1 MSEGSPAEVRAVL
14 AEAHHSEWGTVF
26 GTIVRLTG
34 DWSLAE
40 DCAQDAFAK
49 ALVSWE
55 RDGVP
60 DNPGAWL
67 VTAAR
72 NRAYDRLR
80 RSANE
85 REKLALLEMDVAGD
99 PSPADLG
106 DERLRLIFTCC
117 HPALPLES
125 RVALTLRAVGG
136 LTTSEIARAFLVSE
150 STVSQRI
157 LRAKQKIANTG
168 IPYRVP
174 PVGLRGERVTGVL
187 GVIYMIFTEGYAPS
201 DGSTVRDSLA
211 EEAIRLARLVVAEEP
226 ADPEARGL
234 LALLLIQHSR
244 RRARVD
250 ADGDLVRL
258 EDQDR
263 SLWDRA
269 MVAEGV
275 ALARSALS
283 GGGPYAL
290 QAAIAAQHATAA
302 TAPETDWATIVHL
315 YDRLSA
321 LRPNPIVEL
330 NRAVA
335 IGMRDGPQ
343 ATLDELERIGS
354 DTTLAG
360 NHAVEG
366 VRGDALLRLG
376 RHEEATGHLLTAI
389 DLAPNAA
396 IARQYRRLIE
406 SRS

>member
-1 MSEGSPAEVRAVL
+1 M
-14 AEAHHSEWGTVF
+14 
-26 GTIVRLTG
+26 
-34 DWSLAE
+34 
-40 DCAQDAFAK
+40 
-49 ALVSWE
+49 
-55 RDGVP
+55 
-60 DNPGAWL
+60 
-67 VTAAR
+67 
-72 NRAYDRLR
+72 
-80 RSANE
+80 
-85 REKLALLEMDVAGD
+85 
-99 PSPADLG
+99 
-106 DERLRLIFTCC
+106 
-117 HPALPLES
+117 
-125 RVALTLRAVGG
+125 ALTLRAVGG

-174 PVGLRGERVTGVL
+174 PLGLRSERVSGVL
-187 GVIYMIFTEGYAPS
+187 GVIYLIFTEGYAPS

-226 ADPEARGL
+226 DDPEARGL
-234 LALLLIQHSR
+234 LALLLLQHSR

-250 ADGDLVRL
+250 PDGELVRL
-258 EDQDR
+258 EEQDR
-263 SLWDRA
+263 SLWERA
-269 MVAEGV
+269 LVAEGV
-275 ALARSALS
+275 ALARSALP

-302 TAPETDWATIVHL
+302 APTDTDWATIVHL

-321 LRPNPIVEL
+321 LRPNPIVDL

-343 ATLDELERIGS
+343 ATLDELERIDS

-360 NHAVEG
+360 NHAVAG

-376 RHEEATGHLLTAI
+376 RFDEATGHLLMAI
-389 DLAPNAA
+389 DLAPNDA
-396 IARQYRRLIE
+396 IARQYRRRIA